1 MIRNI
6 EISYNNGCGLKHTL
20 RVLSSGDEGCIWDI
34 AQAVAY
40 LVKDCKLNE
49 EKFIGILRDK
59 LVDYDD
65 KLVDYDEFNNE
76 E

>member
-1 MIRNI
+1 MITDI
-6 EISYNNGCGLKHTL
+6 TISYNNSYSLMHTL
-20 RVLSSGDEGCIWDI
+20 RVLGDTDESRIWDI
-34 AQAVAY
+34 AKAVAY

-59 LVDYDD
+59 LVDYDE
-65 KLVDYDEFNNE
+65 LNNE